1 MIFKSIS
8 PSPALQEFV
17 RNYTLLQL
25 KFTPGEPV
33 PYKYRPPKPEQG
45 IVFYIKGCVN
55 LQNTVTGSQQV
66 PTTVSVFTHQT
77 ERKIFQVSPEFFM
90 FSVFLPPGILHRL
103 ISIPSMDLKQDYH
116 DAELFFGQSK
126 ININVSASPFLLRTF
141 SRLVL

>member
-25 KFTPGEPV
+25 KFSPGEPV

-45 IVFYIKGCVN
+45 IVFYVKGYVD
-55 LQNTVTGSQQV
+55 LLNTLTGSQQV
-66 PTTVSVFTHQT
+66 PATVSVFTHQT